1 MSNYEAI
8 RYYRNTIYSIADFMV
23 TNENA
28 VSEFGKSLKWSD
40 LEDIPTWLLWDDKEI
55 EQLVMTAG
63 TIFLLPSIRIWIDGK
78 KIQEVRELIGIEL
91 FELILN
97 TTRIDNKMI
106 KLLNIDNI
114 KDNLLSAGSAVIIS
128 SSSMRI
134 RPWISNSLPKPK
146 GKLSP
151 ELASEIIKHTLFVVN
166 QNRYAT

>member
-1 MSNYEAI
+1 
-8 RYYRNTIYSIADFMV
+8 
-23 TNENA
+23 
-28 VSEFGKSLKWSD
+28 D
-40 LEDIPTWLLWDDKEI
+40 LEDIPTWLLWDDKEV

-91 FELILN
+91 FELILK
-97 TTRIDNKMI
+97 TTKIDNKMI

-114 KDNLLSAGSAVIIS
+114 KDNLLAAGSAVIIS
-128 SSSMRI
+128 SSSMRV
-134 RPWISNSLPKPK
+134 RPWISNSIPKPK
-146 GKLSP
+146 GKLGA